1 MNDVKPDQLTCPL
14 HGKPSQRR
22 TCRSCNAAYMRGYQR
37 QRRAANPKVT
47 MLERARE
54 RATRSGLEFSLVPDE
69 IEMPEVCPVLGIP
82 IIVGGSRSGNSP
94 SLDRIQPDSGYTA
107 GNVRVIS
114 SRANSMKGGR
124 TLSELAAL
132 AAKGPPKSREAYAL
146 ICSVLDWTSGG
157 KRHLYRCSEVRDPGL
172 CRSQRHQ
179 HHRMVPGRWERG
191 GREAPRLPDDDG
203 PSVGQEHADQG
214 HHRVLR

>member
-1 MNDVKPDQLTCPL
+1 MNDVKPDQPTCPL

-22 TCRSCNAAYMRGYQR
+22 TCRSCNAAYMRDYQR

-146 ICSVLDWTSGG
+146 IAAYVDRETLLHDIRSKINRLMQQANEWAKVERFLDRSFRRHAITPQMRSYACSRYIL
-157 KRHLYRCSEVRDPGL
+157 
-172 CRSQRHQ
+172 
-179 HHRMVPGRWERG
+179 
-191 GREAPRLPDDDG
+191 
-203 PSVGQEHADQG
+203 
-214 HHRVLR
+214 